1 MTDQQQEFARLFIT
15 FEGGEGTGKTT
26 QIAMLSEYLR
36 QQNAD
41 LLVTREPGGCHEA
54 EALRNIF
61 QHRHDLK
68 WEPISRALIVT
79 AARAEHVIKVINPAL
94 QDNKTILCDRF
105 FDSTLAYQGYG
116 MGVSLD
122 VLKAIHKDALDNIE
136 PDVTFILDMDVKKA
150 MDRASRRGE
159 ADAIEAMD
167 ISFHEKLRMGY
178 QAIAKEN
185 PKRVYMIN
193 ADDTAEAV
201 HDKVVIALNDYMDT
215 LT

>member
-1 MTDQQQEFARLFIT
+1 MKDQQQEFARLFIT

-116 MGVSLD
+116 MGVGLD